1 MPKDVQLIASSEGIP
16 PDVGSVGGKLDV
28 VDSVED
34 NKEGVIVV
42 SGRGGLKVAFSKK
55 RGCITQWTVGGREVL
70 VDREGEGGASQNF
83 WR

>member
-16 PDVGSVGGKLDV
+16 PDVGSVGVKLDV

-42 SGRGGLKVAFSKK
+42 SGGGGLKVAFSKK
-55 RGCITQWTVGGREVL
+55 RGCITLWTVGGRELL
-70 VDREGEGGASQNF
+70 VDRGGEGGASQNF